1 MQSSQPATPLLF
13 SIAFICVAL
22 LGVALYLQQIEHML
36 PCPLCVLQRYAF
48 IGIALSCLIAASNSG
63 TTRRV
68 GIGLGLV
75 SALSGIGVAG
85 YHLYVL
91 ANPAM
96 SCGIDPME
104 TMVNKVF
111 FSQWLPVLLKA
122 DGFCDTPYPPI
133 LGLSIPAW
141 AMIWFVAIAFTL
153 FTLLLQRQRQGIFG
167 KHR

>member
-1 MQSSQPATPLLF
+1 MQSSTPAKPILF
-13 SIAFICVAL
+13 GIAFLCIAL

-36 PCPLCVLQRYAF
+36 PCPLCVMQRYAF
-48 IGIALSCLIAASNSG
+48 IGIALSCLISAGNSG
-63 TTRRV
+63 TTRR
-68 GIGLGLV
+68 ISIALGLA
-75 SALSGIGVAG
+75 SALAGIGVAS

-96 SCGIDPME
+96 SCGIDPLE
-104 TMVNKVF
+104 TTVNKVF
-111 FSQWLPVLLKA
+111 LAQWLPVLLKA

-141 AMIWFVAIAFTL
+141 AMIWFVVIAITL